1 MAINDWLKSTRRTY
15 RDALGFVVVR
25 RLERR
30 LSPSALYRLL
40 WLFYTARATANEL
53 FRRPREY
60 VGPPWL
66 RFSNSLAA
74 RIRRRTQRYLNLA
87 LQFLPDRLEERHWR
101 ERCQVEGLEHLQAA
115 RTAGQPVV
123 LAFFH
128 FGGFY
133 LVRDWLRGLGIPA
146 AAFFGG
152 RSTKRG
158 KFTRL
163 LDRLT
168 PLPQVPLAFDP
179 GQLRAVSEFLAGGN
193 ILLMAVDSAAVK
205 HVIVP
210 IDVDWNYALASG
222 AARLAQRHQAKLLLC
237 SMRSE
242 GCWRFRLKLS
252 APVPVEYLRT
262 EADWLAANQYLLA
275 QIMPDL
281 KLHPEELLFPEL
293 ILPRQGN
300 PFNLGRSH

>member
-1 MAINDWLKSTRRTY
+1 MAIQDWLKSTRRTY
-15 RDALGFVVVR
+15 RDAFGFAVVR

-53 FRRPREY
+53 FRRPRKY

-128 FGGFY
+128 FGVFY

-163 LDRLT
+163 LDR
-168 PLPQVPLAFDP
+168 PPKNA
-179 GQLRAVSEFLAGGN
+179 AAG
-193 ILLMAVDSAAVK
+193 I
-205 HVIVP
+205 P
-210 IDVDWNYALASG
+210 
-222 AARLAQRHQAKLLLC
+222 RP
-237 SMRSE
+237 RSQ
-242 GCWRFRLKLS
+242 S
-252 APVPVEYLRT
+252 RT
-262 EADWLAANQYLLA
+262 
-275 QIMPDL
+275 
-281 KLHPEELLFPEL
+281 K
-293 ILPRQGN
+293 
-300 PFNLGRSH
+300 

>member
-15 RDALGFVVVR
+15 RDAVGFVVVR

-53 FRRPREY
+53 FRRPKKY

-87 LQFLPDRLEERHWR
+87 LQFLPDRLEEKCWR
-101 ERCQVEGLEHLQAA
+101 ERCQVEGLEHLQAT

-128 FGGFY
+128 FGAFY
-133 LVRDWLRGLGIPA
+133 LLRDWLRGLGIPA

-152 RSTKRG
+152 GSTKRG

-168 PLPQVPLAFDP
+168 PLPQMPLGFNP
-179 GQLRAVSEFLAGGN
+179 GQLRAVSEFLAKGN
-193 ILLMAVDSAAVK
+193 ILFMAVDSAAIK

-210 IDVDWNYALASG
+210 IDADWNYALASG

-237 SMRSE
+237 SLRSE
-242 GCWRFRLKLS
+242 GGWRFRLKLS
-252 APVPVEYLRT
+252 APVPVDFLRT
-262 EADWLAANQYLLA
+262 EADGLAANQYLLA

-281 KLHPEELLFPEL
+281 KLHPEELLSSEL

-300 PFNLGRSH
+300 PFNFGRSH